1 MKACCIFCL
10 HCQGK
15 NNGIHQLLYDD
26 SHNKVFF
33 QATQLFIISFLY
45 LQMMTAKSNKLSLFD
60 FTMIV
65 VSLVIGMGIFRTP
78 LNVAQASPNTFL
90 FFAAWIAG
98 GLVALCG
105 ALTYAEIGSR
115 LPVTGGYYKVF
126 SYAYHPSIAFAINCV
141 ILVSN
146 AASLAAVALVG
157 GEYITGIFIPLS
169 KDVAWTSV
177 AANSSYIQ
185 TIHIIIAITA
195 IVIFYGVNLAGLKMS
210 AKTQNVLTVIKII
223 LILLLIAPLFFAT
236 NDSTLQP
243 FNSGISPTLREYIKA
258 FGIGLVAVSF
268 TYGGYQQTINF
279 GAEVDQPAKNIPR
292 GIFFGIAI
300 IILLYLTINYAYV
313 KVIGFETLQH
323 SKNIAAIM
331 ASKIFGINAERI
343 LSGFLFL
350 SVLAYV
356 NVLLMSNPRVMYAMS
371 EDNILPPVFK
381 KRNPVTEVLTVSLS
395 VFTAVCIIII
405 FWAKEFDKILS
416 FTIFL
421 DCFGMI
427 LSAAT
432 IFILRKKTKHL
443 DDTGIYKMKLFPLM
457 PIVFIAAYVF
467 VAISITLDYEK
478 NGYAALIGI
487 SVMAVF
493 TGLYFL
499 LAQLKKNKS

>member
-1 MKACCIFCL
+1 M
-10 HCQGK
+10 
-15 NNGIHQLLYDD
+15 
-26 SHNKVFF
+26 
-33 QATQLFIISFLY
+33 Y
-45 LQMMTAKSNKLSLFD
+45 LQNMSAKSNKLNLFD

-78 LNVAQASPNTFL
+78 ANVAKAAPDTFL
-90 FFAAWIAG
+90 FFTAWIAG
-98 GLVALCG
+98 GVVALCG

-169 KDVAWTSV
+169 KNAEWIKI
-177 AANSSYIQ
+177 AANTAYIQ
-185 TIHIIIAITA
+185 TIHIIIAIVA
-195 IVIFYGVNLAGLKMS
+195 IVIFYSVNLAGLKMS
-210 AKTQNVLTVIKII
+210 ARAQNILTVIKII
-223 LILLLIAPLFFAT
+223 LILLLITPLFFADNSAVSSHLT
-236 NDSTLQP
+236 PSTL
-243 FNSGISPTLREYIKA
+243 SPTFQEYIKA

-279 GAEVDQPAKNIPR
+279 GAEVDNAARNVPR
-292 GIFFGIAI
+292 GIFLGIAI
-300 IILLYLTINYAYV
+300 IVSLYLTINYAYI
-313 KVIGFETLQH
+313 KVIGFDTLHQPET
-323 SKNIAAIM
+323 KNIAAIM
-331 ASKIFGINAERI
+331 ASKIFGINAERV

-356 NVLLMSNPRVMYAMS
+356 NVLLMSNPRVMFAMS

-381 KRNPVTEVLTVSLS
+381 KRNPKTDVLTVSLS
-395 VFTAVCIIII
+395 VFAAICIIII
-405 FWAKEFDKILS
+405 FWAKEFDTILS

-421 DCFGMI
+421 DCSGMV

-457 PIVFIAAYVF
+457 PVIFIIAYTF
-467 VAISITLDYEK
+467 VAISITLDYK
-478 NGYAALIGI
+478 NNGYAAAIGV
-487 SVMAVF
+487 SVMAAF

-499 LAQLKKNKS
+499 LAQLKKDKL

>member
-1 MKACCIFCL
+1 M
-10 HCQGK
+10 
-15 NNGIHQLLYDD
+15 
-26 SHNKVFF
+26 
-33 QATQLFIISFLY
+33 
-45 LQMMTAKSNKLSLFD
+45 D

-78 LNVAQASPNTFL
+78 LNVAQNSPNTFL
-90 FFAAWIAG
+90 FFAAWLAG

-146 AASLAAVALVG
+146 AASLSAVALVG

-169 KDVAWTSV
+169 KNADWIKVASN
-177 AANSSYIQ
+177 ASYIQ
-185 TIHIIIAITA
+185 TIQIIIAIVA
-195 IVIFYGVNLAGLKMS
+195 ILLFYGINLMGLKMS
-210 AKTQNVLTVIKII
+210 ARTQTVLTIIKIT
-223 LILLLIAPLFFAT
+223 LILLLITPLFFAT
-236 NDSTLQP
+236 KTEAVDILDQTAV
-243 FNSGISPTLREYIKA
+243 SPGLKEYIKA

-279 GAEVDQPAKNIPR
+279 GGEVDKPAKNIPR
-292 GIFFGIAI
+292 GIFMGIFI
-300 IILLYLTINYAYV
+300 IIGLYLAINYAYI
-313 KVIGFETLQH
+313 KVIGFDTMHLKET
-323 SKNIAAIM
+323 KNIAAIM
-331 ASKIFGINAERI
+331 ADKIFGVNAERV

-371 EDNILPPVFK
+371 EDKILPEVFK
-381 KRNPVTEVLTVSLS
+381 RRNPKTDVLTISLS
-395 VFTAVCIIII
+395 VFAAICIIVV
-405 FWAKEFDKILS
+405 FWAKQFDRILS

-432 IFILRKKTKHL
+432 LFVLRKKTRHL
-443 DDTGIYKMKLFPLM
+443 DDTGIYKMKFYPVLPL
-457 PIVFIAAYVF
+457 IFIAAYIF
-467 VAISITLDYEK
+467 VAISVILNYKE
-478 NGYAALIGI
+478 NGHAALIGTA
-487 SVMAVF
+487 VMAVF

-499 LAQLKKNKS
+499 INRIKRG

>member
-1 MKACCIFCL
+1 
-10 HCQGK
+10 
-15 NNGIHQLLYDD
+15 
-26 SHNKVFF
+26 
-33 QATQLFIISFLY
+33 
-45 LQMMTAKSNKLSLFD
+45 MTVKTNKLNLFD

-78 LNVAQASPNTFL
+78 LNVAQASPNSFL

-98 GLVALCG
+98 GLIALCG

-126 SYAYHPSIAFAINCV
+126 SYAYHPSVAFAINCV

-157 GEYITGIFIPLS
+157 GEYITAIFIPLS
-169 KDVAWTSV
+169 KDLDWMKD
-177 AANSSYIQ
+177 AANASYIQ
-185 TIHIIIAITA
+185 TIHIIIAISA
-195 IVIFYGVNLAGLKMS
+195 IIIFYGVNLAGLKMS

-223 LILLLIAPLFFAT
+223 LILLLIAPLFFADNSSVNQLT
-236 NDSTLQP
+236 SQST
-243 FNSGISPTLREYIKA
+243 ISPTFKEYIKA

-279 GAEVDQPAKNIPR
+279 GAEVNNAPKNVPR

-300 IILLYLTINYAYV
+300 IVGLYLTINYAYI
-313 KVIGFETLQH
+313 KVIGFDTLH
-323 SKNIAAIM
+323 DKDTKNIAAFM
-331 ASKIFGINAERI
+331 ASKIFGVNAERV

-381 KRNPVTEVLTVSLS
+381 KRNPGTDVLTVSLS
-395 VFTAVCIIII
+395 VFAAICIIII
-405 FWAKEFDKILS
+405 FWAKEFDRILS

-457 PIVFIAAYVF
+457 PLVFIAAYIF
-467 VAISITLDYEK
+467 VAISIALDYK
-478 NGYAALIGI
+478 DNKHAALTGI
-487 SVMAVF
+487 AVMAAF
-493 TGLYFL
+493 TGLYFF
-499 LAQLKKNKS
+499 LAQLKKK